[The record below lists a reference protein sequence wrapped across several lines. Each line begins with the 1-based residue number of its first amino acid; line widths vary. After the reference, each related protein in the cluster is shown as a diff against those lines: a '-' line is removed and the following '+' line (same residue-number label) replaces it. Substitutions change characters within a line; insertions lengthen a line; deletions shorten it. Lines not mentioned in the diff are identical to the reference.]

1 MRNTGTRGYSGYRG
15 RRGGKQW
22 LILALVLVLLAA
34 VIFLLA
40 QRYLV
45 FHGDGSYH
53 LELPG
58 SGQTDAAP
66 APQATGQELEIVI
79 EQPEEEAAQIEQT
92 AVQQSAAQP
101 LRAQELDASA
111 LSGSMERDLA
121 ALPDAVNAVAVR
133 VKTVGGDLLYPSAL
147 QLAIDAGAVQGSSIA
162 RSAIEDLN
170 ASEYYTIAR
179 LSALHDSRFSFA
191 HMTDAAV
198 LQKAYRNNIWYAPD
212 SSFYLAPE
220 KELTREYLT
229 AIAAEVAELGFD
241 ELLFDEFG
249 YPAAGRLNNI
259 DASARTVSMPEALA
273 TLADNL
279 KETAAEHGVRLSV
292 VLDEATVLSG
302 GNEKSGQELAAL
314 AGIFD
319 RVYVPTTPEQLPA
332 LQAALAPYAAELVP
346 ILQEPVDEGTYL
358 IVSE

>member
-22 LILALVLVLLAA
+22 LILALVLILLAA
-34 VIFLLA
+34 VVFLA
-40 QRYLV
+40 VQRYMV
-45 FHGDGSYH
+45 FHGDGSYQI
-53 LELPG
+53 ELPWARHAA
-58 SGQTDAAP
+58 QTETP
-66 APQATGQELEIVI
+66 APQPTGQELEIVI
-79 EQPEEEAAQIEQT
+79 EHPEEQGETEGQEQPQN
-92 AVQQSAAQP
+92 AP

-147 QLAIDAGAVQGSSIA
+147 QLAVDAGAVQGSSIA

-220 KELTREYLT
+220 KELAREYLT

-249 YPAAGRLNNI
+249 YPSTGRLNNI
-259 DASARTVSMPEALA
+259 DASARTISMPEALA

-279 KETAAEHGVRLSV
+279 GETAAEHGVRLSV
-292 VLDEATVLSG
+292 LLDEATVLNG
-302 GNEKSGQELAAL
+302 GNEKSGQELASL
-314 AGIFD
+314 ANLFD
-319 RVYVPTTPEQLPA
+319 RIYVPTTEEQLPA
-332 LQAALAPYAAELVP
+332 LQAALEPYTAEL
-346 ILQEPVDEGTYL
+346 IPVYHTAPAGGTYL
-358 IVSE
+358 IVPE

>member
-15 RRGGKQW
+15 RRGGRTA
-22 LILALVLVLLAA
+22 LVVALALLLLAA
-34 VIFLLA
+34 AVFLLA
-40 QRYLV
+40 QRYMV

-53 LELPG
+53 LELPWARKI
-58 SGQTDAAP
+58 DDAP
-66 APQATGQELEIVI
+66 APQKTAQELEIVI
-79 EQPEEEAAQIEQT
+79 EQAEREAADEAPAQPEPG
-92 AVQQSAAQP
+92 AAQP

-121 ALPDAVNAVAVR
+121 ALPETVNAVAIR

-162 RSAIEDLN
+162 KGAIEDLN
-170 ASEYYTIAR
+170 RSDYYTIAR
-179 LSALHDSRFSFA
+179 LAALHDSRFSFA

-319 RVYVPTTPEQLPA
+319 RVYVPTTPEQVPA
-332 LQAALAPYAAELVP
+332 LQAALEPYAAELVP